1 MTCMLVCTEALRGRI
16 RPNIC
21 CRIDTMAYVQE
32 IVSLIDRQCRPCP
45 PPTTHLCL
53 QALDDHSNLMAR
65 PYFPSRSNRPYLLLQ
80 LSDRWYPFGIRYS
93 VSDQVDEF
101 WRDDQRFDEGIE
113 RLRNGLQGRFE
124 RRSMS
129 RVLTQ
134 SERNYISPFCLLVDD
149 RSLYSCLEA
158 LRSAQTPLTGRFGM
172 S

>member
-1 MTCMLVCTEALRGRI
+1 
-16 RPNIC
+16 
-21 CRIDTMAYVQE
+21 
-32 IVSLIDRQCRPCP
+32 
-45 PPTTHLCL
+45 
-53 QALDDHSNLMAR
+53 MAR
-65 PYFPSRSNRPYLLLQ
+65 PYFPSRSNCPYLLLQ

-124 RRSMS
+124 GLSMS

-134 SERNYISPFCLLVDD
+134 SERNYVSPFCLLVDD

-158 LRSAQTPLTGRFGM
+158 QRSAQTPLTGRFGM